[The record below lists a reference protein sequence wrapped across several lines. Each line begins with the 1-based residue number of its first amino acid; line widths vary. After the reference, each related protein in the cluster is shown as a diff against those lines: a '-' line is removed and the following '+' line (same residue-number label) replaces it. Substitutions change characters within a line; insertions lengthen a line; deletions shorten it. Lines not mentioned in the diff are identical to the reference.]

1 MNPVYVEGIGLC
13 GPGLDGWAASLPVL
27 IGMKDYVPA
36 PTHVQ
41 PASLLPPNERRR
53 AIQTV
58 KLALAVGAEALA
70 AARLD
75 LTESATVFAS
85 SGGDGETIHQ
95 IMSVLAS
102 SDRELSPTRFHNSVH
117 NTPAGYWGIATAA
130 RTPSTSLGCYDG
142 SFAAGLIEAAVQ
154 ATVEVRPVML
164 IAYDVPYP
172 APLGDLR
179 PISAAFAVAL
189 VLSPKPTAATLA
201 CLKPC
206 LHSATDVVSR
216 VVPSSLEALRCGTP
230 AARSLPLLAALACEG
245 DSFVVIDYLDNMT
258 LALGVTPRLRAL
270 PPNGGRQERSSA

>member
-1 MNPVYVEGIGLC
+1 MNPVYVEGVGLC

-27 IGMKDYVPA
+27 IGKKYYVPA

-58 KLALAVGAEALA
+58 KLALAVGAEALT

-75 LTESATVFAS
+75 WAESATVFAS

-117 NTPAGYWGIATAA
+117 NTPSGYWGIATAA
-130 RTPSTSLGCYDG
+130 RTPSTSLGCHDG

-154 ATVEVRPVML
+154 ATAEVRPVTL

-172 APLGDLR
+172 APLGDFR

-189 VLSPKPTAATLA
+189 VLSPKPTTATLA
-201 CLKPC
+201 CLTA
-206 LHSATDVVSR
+206 LSAFR
-216 VVPSSLEALRCGTP
+216 NGRRIAGRPLEPGSTSMRHAGRAQP
-230 AARSLPLLAALACEG
+230 AAPRRPGVRGGFFCCHRLP
-245 DSFVVIDYLDNMT
+245 
-258 LALGVTPRLRAL
+258 R
-270 PPNGGRQERSSA
+270 